1 MEITCPSGLSGRI
14 RGMKAREERIL
25 ADRKLAKSGGQV
37 EQILS
42 ACWEETL
49 EAGPYSFG
57 LSAPNWSE
65 VLVGDRLYA
74 LLQVRT
80 VSYGPTYEFAVTC
93 SNRECRAR
101 IDWELDLRDLPVTPL
116 SDESRSALLADRTF
130 GTVLPRAGRGVE
142 FRLLRGADERRMSA
156 QRRASGERP
165 LTTMLAMR
173 IESIEGVETKD
184 KLRFL
189 EDLEMADVSFLL
201 GEFDRV
207 DCGVETEIEV
217 ECPECLGLTSV
228 ELPFEKGFFLP
239 QRKRPSAASS
249 SSSQHRSSTAGGR

>member
-25 ADRKLAKSGGQV
+25 ADRKLAKSGGQID
-37 EQILS
+37 QILA

-49 EAGPYSFG
+49 DPGPYTFG

-74 LLQVRT
+74 LLHVRS
-80 VSYGPTYEFAVTC
+80 VSYGSMYEFAVTC
-93 SNRECRAR
+93 SNRECRSR
-101 IDWELDLRDLPVTPL
+101 IDWELDLRDLPVTKL
-116 SDESRSALLADRTF
+116 SDESRSALLAGRTF
-130 GTVLPRAGRGVE
+130 HAVLPRAARAVA

-173 IESIEGVETKD
+173 IESIEDVETKD

-207 DCGVETEIEV
+207 ECGVETEIEV
-217 ECPECLGLTSV
+217 ECPDCLSLTTV

-239 QRKRPSAASS
+239 QRKRPSAESS
-249 SSSQHRSSTAGGR
+249 SSSPCSSSMVGAR